1 MKKLLAGI
9 VSLALAASMSIP
21 AFAANSATN
30 DGTAGTEI
38 TVTGTYKEAEAPAE
52 VVSIDLVWDAMDFT
66 YTTPSKGDW
75 NANTHK
81 YENASAGGWAA
92 TTGTDPKITVT
103 NHSNVGV
110 MTTFAFQSEIE
121 GLNGSFT
128 KDTLTLA
135 TAEGTA
141 VAAAPNGET
150 AFSVSGSAIS
160 EDQKLGTITVTV
172 AKASN

>member
-21 AFAANSATN
+21 AFAANFATN
-30 DGTAGTEI
+30 DGTADTEI
-38 TVTGTYKEAEAPAE
+38 TVNGIYQEADAPAE
-52 VVSIDLVWDAMDFT
+52 VVSIDLVWDAMNFT

-75 NANTHK
+75 NATTHN
-81 YENASAGGWAA
+81 YENATEGGWAA
-92 TTGTDPKITVT
+92 TSGTNPKITVT

-110 MTTFAFQSEIE
+110 KATFAFQSVIE

-128 KDTLTLA
+128 ENTLTLA

-141 VAAAPNGET
+141 VAAAPKSQT

-160 EDQKLGTITVTV
+160 ENQTLGTITVTV
-172 AKASN
+172 AKTSN